1 MLCEICGIKILGQT
15 FKAKIEEANLIVC
28 KKCSKHGKILP
39 QIATSKQSKPLFLKS
54 QSKQK
59 FRREVKELVENFA
72 LKIRQAR
79 ERKGISHEKLGRK
92 LNEKV
97 SVLKKIEIG
106 KMKPNNKL
114 AEKIERTLKIEILI
128 PSTEGSQRKI
138 PTPVNSPVTFGD
150 LIQLTK
156 KKMEEQP

>member
-1 MLCEICGIKILGQT
+1 MLCEVCGIKILGKT
-15 FKAKIEEANLIVC
+15 FRATIEGANLIVC

-39 QIATSKQSKPLFLKS
+39 QIATSKPSNLLITKV

-59 FRREVKELVENFA
+59 FRREVKELLENFA
-72 LKIRQAR
+72 IKIRQAR
-79 ERKGISHEKLGRK
+79 ERKGVSHEDLGK
-92 LNEKV
+92 KINEKV

-114 AEKIERTLKIEILI
+114 AEKLERALKVKLFI
-128 PSTEGSQRKI
+128 PSSDISQKKI
-138 PTPVNSPVTFGD
+138 PTPVNPPVTFGD

-156 KKMEEQP
+156 KKTEEQP